1 MPPEVVADGDGD
13 GQDRERYSPF
23 AWDVFSMGM
32 VGDRP
37 SHWRRRPVTV
47 AVASAAALTAL
58 LYLGRG
64 RQVLYYMWTGR
75 HPLDEYV
82 NVFTRIREIGK
93 GSRWA
98 AHRRARA
105 CTSAAGETSHD
116 SAALPPTP
124 PQARPPAVH
133 VGSPQGPHPEHVS
146 LSRPAP
152 PVSAS
157 PPGAPSLFK

>member
-1 MPPEVVADGDGD
+1 MPPEVVAMADGDGDGD

-32 VGDRP
+32 VGDRLTAGGGGRWQGP
-37 SHWRRRPVTV
+37 GW
-47 AVASAAALTAL
+47 LTAL
-58 LYLGRG
+58 RVL
-64 RQVLYYMWTGR
+64 QVQYYMWTGR
-75 HPLDEYV
+75 HPLDEYT
-82 NVFTRIREIGK
+82 NVFTIIREIGE

-124 PQARPPAVH
+124 HRPV
-133 VGSPQGPHPEHVS
+133 
-146 LSRPAP
+146 LP
-152 PVSAS
+152 PSMS
-157 PPGAPSLFK
+157 DPLKDLIRSM